1 VNQSVSHGLVLILDD
16 DRSVGSAYYRVL
28 SESGFYARVF
38 ESFSELKRYF
48 ANEFDSTRPACL
60 LLDMRMSEVSGLE
73 VQEWLKL
80 HQLSLPVVFVSGESE
95 VAEAVEA
102 MRHGAVDFLVKP
114 VDVEQLLQGV
124 RKAFSQYVAPNRP
137 TSSDAFKT
145 LSEREWEVLA
155 LVIKGFRSQQIAQEL
170 DITLRTVKLHR
181 GNIMRKVGATNAAHL
196 VTLYH
201 GRPSS

>member
-1 VNQSVSHGLVLILDD
+1 
-16 DRSVGSAYYRVL
+16 
-28 SESGFYARVF
+28 
-38 ESFSELKRYF
+38 
-48 ANEFDSTRPACL
+48 
-60 LLDMRMSEVSGLE
+60 MSEVSGLE

-124 RKAFSQYVAPNRP
+124 SKAFSQYVAPNRP

>member
-28 SESGFYARVF
+28 SEGGFYSRVF
-38 ESFSELKRYF
+38 ESFSELKRF
-48 ANEFDSTRPACL
+48 ITNEFDSTRPACL

-73 VQEWLKL
+73 VQGWLKL
-80 HQLSLPVVFVSGESE
+80 HQISLPVVFVSGESE
-95 VAEAVEA
+95 VTEAVEA

-114 VDVEQLLQGV
+114 VDVEQLLEGV
-124 RKAFSQYVAPNRP
+124 RKAFSQYVALSRP

-145 LSEREWEVLA
+145 LSEREWEVLS

-181 GNIMRKVGATNAAHL
+181 GNIMRKVGASNAAHL